1 MLVSLDQLGEF
12 TQNLISKYPDQRIFL
27 LKGEMG
33 AGKTTFTKAFCSH
46 FHPFQQVVSPTFSI
60 ANVYDCKEGGELFHF
75 DLYRLNSA
83 QEALDVGLLDYIFSG
98 NYCLIEWPEMI
109 LNMLPE
115 SYVQIEIESV
125 NQENLREIKDHLV
138 QFSDLK

>member
-60 ANVYDCKEGGELFHF
+60 ANVYDCKEVGEMYHF
-75 DLYRLNSA
+75 DLYRLNSP
-83 QEALDVGLLDYIFSG
+83 QEALDIGIIDYLYSG
-98 NYCLIEWPEMI
+98 NYCLIEWPEI
-109 LNMLPE
+109 IANILPE
-115 SYVQIEIESV
+115 TYVQIEIKPSKL
-125 NQENLREIKDHLV
+125 ENFREINEKLIR
-138 QFSDLK
+138 KMI